1 MAFTTTAIST
11 WRREVAEVRGR
22 LNHRLLSFIDAADGR
37 GNVISMRP
45 DGDYGLI
52 DDRSIDR

>member
-1 MAFTTTAIST
+1 MTLTMTAIST

-22 LNHRLLSFIDAADGR
+22 LNHRLLSFIDAAESR

-45 DGDYGLI
+45 DGDDGLI
-52 DDRSIDR
+52 DYGSIDL

>member
-22 LNHRLLSFIDAADGR
+22 LNHRWLSFIDAADG
-37 GNVISMRP
+37 NAISTRP
-45 DGDYGLI
+45 HGDYGLI
-52 DDRSIDR
+52 DHRSIEL